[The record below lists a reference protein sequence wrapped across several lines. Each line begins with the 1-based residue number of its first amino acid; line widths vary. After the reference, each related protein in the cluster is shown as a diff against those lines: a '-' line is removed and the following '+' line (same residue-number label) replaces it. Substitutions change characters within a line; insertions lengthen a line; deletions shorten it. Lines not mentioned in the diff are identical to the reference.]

1 MWTKCTSGRGLYC
14 QFKSCVASVQIMSS
28 SHFISQLWQRC
39 KFFWQTNNRQ
49 RTQSFLKL
57 NLCHII
63 SLTISYFCSAFTCEQ
78 EETKDHDACVAEIQ
92 KGWGWV
98 FYVEFGK
105 EVMNAVDS
113 EVECGE
119 SAGHEAPPPPVV
131 VLRAKVEV
139 AEQDCG
145 LRAGDDEVQEHE
157 EQKSV
162 PEY

>member
-1 MWTKCTSGRGLYC
+1 M
-14 QFKSCVASVQIMSS
+14 
-28 SHFISQLWQRC
+28 
-39 KFFWQTNNRQ
+39 
-49 RTQSFLKL
+49 
-57 NLCHII
+57 CHII

-105 EVMNAVDS
+105 EVINAVDS